1 MPERIDGTGASHW
14 INCPAAFRL
23 RGGYDV
29 GPAAGPRDPLSED
42 EDGGQDGSIQDLD
55 DEEMDDE
62 LDEDLDE
69 EDEELN
75 EPGSSSTG
83 ERGYD

>member
-1 MPERIDGTGASHW
+1 MSERILGTGASHW

-23 RGGYDV
+23 SGGYDV
-29 GPAAGPRDPLSED
+29 APVGGPRDPLGDD
-42 EDGGQDGSIQDLD
+42 EDGEGNGALDDLD
-55 DEEMDDE
+55 DEEMDA
-62 LDEDLDE
+62 DLDE
-69 EDEELN
+69 EDEDEEGLG